1 MPYSVGRAIAF
12 GAKSK
17 FPTWHDRQCDFTGCL
32 LDHEEV
38 KVKRFEVRSR
48 NSNGGQEFLNF

>member
-1 MPYSVGRAIAF
+1 MPYSVGRAIGF
-12 GAKSK
+12 GPKSK

-48 NSNGGQEFLNF
+48 NSN